1 VLQQLAGTGVTT
13 VVIAGLAN
21 SYSGY
26 LTTPE
31 EFATQ
36 QYEGASTEFGP
47 FAEPAVEQIV
57 SDLSSAMAQGRSV
70 SDTGTPPVKSGQAF
84 TERPGVFFDDKPLFQ
99 QFGQVLVQPAASYA
113 RGSKVIATF
122 RGAHPKNNLRTQDT
136 FLKVE
141 RLDGSA
147 WQTVAN
153 DWDFETTYA
162 WRRESVAYSQ
172 VDVEWRIPLDAVP
185 GTYRIRQF
193 GDWKSGWTGGITPYA
208 GATRIFQVE

>member
-1 VLQQLAGTGVTT
+1 VMKQLAGTGVST
-13 VVIAGLAN
+13 VVIAGLTN
-21 SYSGY
+21 TYSGY

-47 FAEPAVEQIV
+47 YAEPAVEQIM
-57 SDLSSAMAQGRSV
+57 SDLSAALAQGRSV
-70 SDTGTPPVKSGQAF
+70 SDTGVPPVKSGQAF
-84 TERPGVFFDDKPLFQ
+84 AERPGVIFDDKPLFQ

-113 RGSKVIATF
+113 RGSKVLATF
-122 RGAHPKNNLRTQDT
+122 RGAHPKNNLRTQDS
-136 FLKVE
+136 FLRVE
-141 RLDGSA
+141 RLNGST

-162 WRRESVAYSQ
+162 WRRESLAYSQ
-172 VDVEWRIPLDAVP
+172 VDVEWRVPMDAQP

-193 GDWKSGWTGGITPYA
+193 GDWKSGWTGAISGYA
-208 GATRIFQVE
+208 GTTRTFQVH